1 MLRTTAAL
9 ILAAFLM
16 AVFGCGQQATTEN
29 PADAAFAELR
39 ENWNDAETPADKTAL
54 AEAYLAEFPDS
65 DHSGTMAGIVAYY
78 RGDQMD
84 DAAGAWAV
92 LSGALDAIEDPEH
105 RFEVAMAAFGLAD
118 KIEIPIDLAEVARG
132 LADVRPLTYSEHSD
146 VMQAAIDMKAWEEA
160 ARHASSA
167 LQLATPEQYRDD
179 YPDLELTDDQVASR
193 AQHRRASALAASA
206 WATFNLGDSEPA
218 EKIFAEAEAEGSVN
232 FLGVPA
238 TPLYRYWGRAELAEG
253 HLDRALELLSAE
265 TLFGENRTT
274 AEPYLREAYVAKFGS
289 EDGLD
294 EYLWSTRNRLAKPA
308 VDFELVDYQGNAHRL
323 SDTAGNVTLLAFWF
337 PT

>member
-1 MLRTTAAL
+1 MLRTPAAL
-9 ILAAFLM
+9 MLAASLV
-16 AVFGCGQQATTEN
+16 AVFGCGQQATTED

-39 ENWNDAETPADKTAL
+39 EAWNNAETAADKTAL
-54 AEAYLAEFPDS
+54 AEAYLAEYPDS

-84 DAAGAWAV
+84 DPAGAWAV
-92 LSGALDAIEDPEH
+92 LSTALDAIDDPEH
-105 RFEVAMAAFGLAD
+105 RFEVAMAAFDLAD
-118 KIEIPIDLAEVARG
+118 DVEIPIDVAEVAG
-132 LADVRPLTYSEHSD
+132 SLADVRALTYSEHSD
-146 VMQAAIDMKAWEEA
+146 VMEAAIVMADWEEA
-160 ARHASSA
+160 VLHADAA
-167 LQLATPEQYRDD
+167 LQLSTPEQYRED

-193 AQHRRASALAASA
+193 AQHRRASALAAKG
-206 WATFNLGDSEPA
+206 WATFNLGDRELA
-218 EKIFAEAEAEGSVN
+218 EVAFAEAEAAGSVN
-232 FLGVPA
+232 YLGVPA

-265 TLFGENRTT
+265 MLFGENRSE
-274 AEPYLREAYVAKFGS
+274 AEPYLREAYAAKFGS
-289 EDGLD
+289 DEGLG

-308 VDFELVDYQGNAHRL
+308 VDFELPDYQGASHKL